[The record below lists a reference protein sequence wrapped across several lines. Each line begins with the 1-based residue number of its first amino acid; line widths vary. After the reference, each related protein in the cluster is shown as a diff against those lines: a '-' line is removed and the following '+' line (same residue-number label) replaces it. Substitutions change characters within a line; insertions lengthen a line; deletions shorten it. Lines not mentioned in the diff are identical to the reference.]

1 MPGGRGLAVCF
12 AIAVAGCTV
21 GSDYHRPALEVPSAW
36 RVTTEEAARI
46 SDVAWW
52 DRFGDPVLSGLVRT
66 ALENNK
72 DLAIATADVDQAFAQ
87 YGITRSALYPQLDG
101 NASAQR
107 ERLSQ
112 STAANRVPPGYQAFN
127 DYRLNVSASYE
138 VDIWGR
144 LRRATEAARANLLAS
159 EEGRRTVVLTVV
171 SSVASAYVQLR
182 ALDRQLDIAKAT
194 TGTLGEAARLQQAR
208 FDEGATPE
216 SDYRQAQ
223 SQFEI
228 AAAQVPELERQ
239 IVRQENLIRVL
250 LGANPG
256 QIERGSSI
264 GDLKLP
270 DVPEGLPSTL
280 LERRPD
286 IRQAEQNLI
295 ASNADIGVAKAAYF
309 PQVNLTALFGLESA
323 QVSDLFKGPSKSWS
337 FGSAAALPIFTAGR
351 IRNQVEQAKAAQR
364 QALYF
369 YQKSI
374 INAFEDFEDALVDRA
389 SFEQV
394 YEEQTKNVAALQR
407 FRDLANLRYKEGA
420 TIYLEVANAEQSL
433 FSAQL
438 QLVATQSQVF
448 QSYVNLYRAM
458 GGGWVEA
465 ADKLSEKH

>member
-1 MPGGRGLAVCF
+1 MPGGRRLAVCS

-21 GSDYHRPALEVPSAW
+21 GPDYHRPALEVHSAW
-36 RVTTEEAARI
+36 RITAEEAARI

-112 STAANRVPPGYQAFN
+112 STAPNRVPPGYQAFN

-194 TGTLGEAARLQQAR
+194 TGTLGESARLQQAR

-309 PQVNLTALFGLESA
+309 PQVSLTALFGLESA

-394 YEEQTKNVAALQR
+394 YEEQAKNVAALQR
-407 FRDLANLRYKEGA
+407 FRDLANLRYQEGA